1 MLPTDYVQGTC
12 VHDTCNQSHIP
23 LATFR
28 LHQSEVSSPSP
39 LFLPSLSPL
48 FLYLHSVLL
57 PASFDPHFFSLSNIC
72 IAAFLPHLFISTC
85 IHVYT
90 ITPLRLVPSLS
101 VTYQQ
106 PIYPPFSLLFSLHF
120 LLYCVHYTVEPQIRD
135 PLRYG
140 RPLYKGHL
148 LFQPHANTLVYY
160 LTSEIGTTSLQNR
173 WPHSV
178 PCLEV
183 PLYLLNTPGSS
194 TDSNISTDH
203 MLYSEKDLEKSMDK
217 IETVNFHQ
225 V

>member
-1 MLPTDYVQGTC
+1 MFPADYVQGTC

-57 PASFDPHFFSLSNIC
+57 PVSFDPHSFSLSNIC

-90 ITPLRLVPSLS
+90 STSYAPLPLVLSLS

-120 LLYCVHYTVEPQIRD
+120 LSVLCGLYSGTSD
-135 PLRYG
+135 
-140 RPLYKGHL
+140 KG
-148 LFQPHANTLVYY
+148 P
-160 LTSEIGTTSLQNR
+160 SEIGMTSLQR
-173 WPHSV
+173 TLVST
-178 PCLEV
+178 PC
-183 PLYLLNTPGSS
+183 
-194 TDSNISTDH
+194 
-203 MLYSEKDLEKSMDK
+203 
-217 IETVNFHQ
+217 
-225 V
+225 